1 MKLTRRT
8 FMKVAGGVTAAVSIP
23 MRNALAFKSLK
34 PAVEVDNPLDSY
46 PDRNWEDVYRNQYK
60 YDRSFPFVCSP
71 NDTHQCRVRAFVRNG
86 VVIRVEQDY
95 EHQDYGDL
103 EGRKPQRSW
112 NPRMC
117 LKGFTFFRRVYGPH
131 RLRFPLLRK
140 GWKQWADDGF
150 PELDWEAREKYKF
163 TSRGT
168 DEQMKMSWD
177 DIIDYVA
184 KGMIAIARAYSGEE
198 GKKRL
203 LERDKYAP
211 ETLTHWNGA
220 GTRCFKNRGGMGL
233 LGVIGKYMGMYRFS
247 NTLALLDANVRGVGP
262 DKAMG
267 GRRFSN
273 YTWHGDQAPG
283 HPFVHGL
290 QASDVDFADLRY
302 SKLVIQ
308 VGKNLIEN
316 KMPEA
321 HWLTEVMERGGKL
334 VCITP
339 EYSPSATKADYW
351 IPCRTG
357 ISDTTIFLT
366 MTKIIMDNK
375 WYDTDFVKKFTDFPL
390 LVRTDTLKRLKAEEV
405 FADYKMPELDY
416 SIHVQGLKKKQREEL
431 GDFVV
436 FDTKT
441 NDFKAITRED
451 VGKKM
456 VAKGIDPALEGTFKV
471 KVMVEE
477 GEDKGGYS
485 SDEPRWKEVEVMTL
499 FDLYKIHLRDFD
511 VKTTADI
518 TGAPAH
524 LIERLAKD
532 CATIKPA
539 AIHYGEGINHYFHA
553 TLHNRATYLPLMLTG
568 NIGYH
573 GSGSHTWAGNYKAGN
588 FQGSK
593 WSGPGFKGIIAED
606 PFDMNLDPHADGKD
620 IHAHSYAMDE
630 EVAYWNH
637 GDTPLIV
644 NTPKFGRKS
653 FTGETHYNTPTKVL
667 WFNNVNLLNNAKWV
681 YEMFKNVNP
690 RIDLIISSDIMMT
703 SSIQY
708 ADVGFP
714 VNSWMEFESYEVT
727 CSCSNPFLQ
736 VWKGGIRPL
745 HDSKD
750 DVMVPALVAK
760 RMGEILG
767 DGRFADYWKFA
778 LEERPEVYMQ
788 RLFDGSVPTR
798 GYNVNDMIAGKYGV
812 PGGALLNFGT
822 YPRTPMYE
830 QVVYDRPFHTDDGR
844 LHSYC
849 DIPEAIEYGE
859 NFVCHREA
867 VEATPYLPNVIVST
881 NPYIRPEDYGIPQDH
896 MGADERHV
904 RNIKMPWSEV
914 KKTKNPLWEKGY
926 RFYCVTPKTRH
937 RVHSQWSTV
946 DWNLIW
952 NNNFGD
958 PYRMDKRSPGAGEHQ
973 LHINPAAAKD
983 LGVNDG
989 DYIYVDA
996 NPVDRPYRG
1005 WKPNDP
1011 FYKVARLMVRAKYNP
1026 AYPYHTTMMKHS
1038 TNVSTEKSVKAH
1050 ETRKDG
1056 MAMSKDGYLAN
1067 FRYGSQQS
1075 ITRSWLMPMHQ
1086 TDTLFHKKKVYMG
1099 FMYGGEADNHVVN
1112 TVPKETLVRITKA
1125 EDGGLGAKGVWEPA
1139 RTGFTPA
1146 NESKFMKLYIKGGT
1160 TTVE

>member
-1 MKLTRRT
+1 
-8 FMKVAGGVTAAVSIP
+8 
-23 MRNALAFKSLK
+23 LK
-34 PAVEVDNPLDSY
+34 D
-46 PDRNWEDVYRNQYK
+46 
-60 YDRSFPFVCSP
+60 
-71 NDTHQCRVRAFVRNG
+71 
-86 VVIRVEQDY
+86 
-95 EHQDYGDL
+95 
-103 EGRKPQRSW
+103 
-112 NPRMC
+112 
-117 LKGFTFFRRVYGPH
+117 
-131 RLRFPLLRK
+131 
-140 GWKQWADDGF
+140 
-150 PELDWEAREKYKF
+150 
-163 TSRGT
+163 
-168 DEQMKMSWD
+168 
-177 DIIDYVA
+177 
-184 KGMIAIARAYSGEE
+184 
-198 GKKRL
+198 
-203 LERDKYAP
+203 
-211 ETLTHWNGA
+211 
-220 GTRCFKNRGGMGL
+220 
-233 LGVIGKYMGMYRFS
+233 
-247 NTLALLDANVRGVGP
+247 
-262 DKAMG
+262 
-267 GRRFSN
+267 
-273 YTWHGDQAPG
+273 
-283 HPFVHGL
+283 
-290 QASDVDFADLRY
+290 
-302 SKLVIQ
+302 
-308 VGKNLIEN
+308 
-316 KMPEA
+316 
-321 HWLTEVMERGGKL
+321 
-334 VCITP
+334 
-339 EYSPSATKADYW
+339 
-351 IPCRTG
+351 
-357 ISDTTIFLT
+357 
-366 MTKIIMDNK
+366 
-375 WYDTDFVKKFTDFPL
+375 
-390 LVRTDTLKRLKAEEV
+390 
-405 FADYKMPELDY
+405 
-416 SIHVQGLKKKQREEL
+416 KQRKEL
-431 GDFVV
+431 GDYIVY
-436 FDTKT
+436 DSKSK
-441 NDFKAITRED
+441 DFKAITRED

-456 VAKGIDPALEGTFKV
+456 VAKGVDPALEGTFKV
-471 KVMVEE
+471 KTVD
-477 GEDKGGYS
+477 G
-485 SDEPRWKEVEVMTL
+485 KEVEVMTL
-499 FDLYKIHLRDFD
+499 FDMYKVHLKDFD

-518 TGAPAH
+518 TGSPPH
-524 LIERLAKD
+524 LLERLAKD
-532 CATIKPA
+532 CATIKPVS
-539 AIHYGEGINHYFHA
+539 IHYGEGINHYFHA

-606 PFDMNLDPHADGKD
+606 PFDMSLDPHLDGKKV
-620 IHAHSYAMDE
+620 HAHSYAMDE

-653 FTGETHYNTPTKVL
+653 FTGTTHYNTPTKVM
-667 WFNNVNLLNNAKWV
+667 WFNKVNMINNAKWV

-714 VNSWMEFESYEVT
+714 VNSWMEFENYEVT

-745 HDSKD
+745 HDTKD
-750 DVMVPALVAK
+750 DVVVPALVAK

-767 DGRFADYWKFA
+767 DGRFADYWKFV
-778 LEERPEVYMQ
+778 LEGRPEIYMQ

-830 QVVYDRPFHTDDGR
+830 QVVYDRPFFTDDGR

-867 VEATPYLPNVIVST
+867 VEATPYLPNAIVST
-881 NPYIRPEDYGIPQDH
+881 NPYIRPEDYGISKAH

-914 KKTKNPLWEKGY
+914 KKTKNPLWERGY

-958 PYRMDKRSPGAGEHQ
+958 PYRMDKRSPGVGEHQ

-983 LGVNDG
+983 LAINDG
-989 DYIYVDA
+989 DYVYVDA

-1026 AYPYHTTMMKHS
+1026 SYPYHTTMMKHA
-1038 TNVSTEKSVKAH
+1038 TYVATEKSVKAH

-1056 MAMSKDGYLAN
+1056 MAMSSDGYLSN

-1086 TDTLFHKKKVYMG
+1086 TDTLFHKKKVFMAYMK
-1099 FMYGGEADNHVVN
+1099 GGEADNHVVN

-1146 NESKFMKLYIKGGT
+1146 NESKFMKLYLGGGT

>member
-1 MKLTRRT
+1 M
-8 FMKVAGGVTAAVSIP
+8 A
-23 MRNALAFKSLK
+23 
-34 PAVEVDNPLDSY
+34 
-46 PDRNWEDVYRNQYK
+46 
-60 YDRSFPFVCSP
+60 
-71 NDTHQCRVRAFVRNG
+71 
-86 VVIRVEQDY
+86 
-95 EHQDYGDL
+95 
-103 EGRKPQRSW
+103 
-112 NPRMC
+112 
-117 LKGFTFFRRVYGPH
+117 
-131 RLRFPLLRK
+131 
-140 GWKQWADDGF
+140 KQ
-150 PELDWEAREKYKF
+150 
-163 TSRGT
+163 
-168 DEQMKMSWD
+168 
-177 DIIDYVA
+177 II
-184 KGMIAIARAYSGEE
+184 
-198 GKKRL
+198 
-203 LERDKYAP
+203 
-211 ETLTHWNGA
+211 
-220 GTRCFKNRGGMGL
+220 
-233 LGVIGKYMGMYRFS
+233 
-247 NTLALLDANVRGVGP
+247 
-262 DKAMG
+262 
-267 GRRFSN
+267 
-273 YTWHGDQAPG
+273 
-283 HPFVHGL
+283 
-290 QASDVDFADLRY
+290 
-302 SKLVIQ
+302 
-308 VGKNLIEN
+308 
-316 KMPEA
+316 
-321 HWLTEVMERGGKL
+321 
-334 VCITP
+334 
-339 EYSPSATKADYW
+339 
-351 IPCRTG
+351 
-357 ISDTTIFLT
+357 
-366 MTKIIMDNK
+366 DNK
-375 WYDTDFVKKFTDFPL
+375 WYDADFVKKFTDFPL
-390 LVRTDTLKRLKAEEV
+390 LVRTDTLKRLKADEV
-405 FADYKMPELDY
+405 FANYKAPALEY
-416 SIHVQGLKKKQREEL
+416 SANVQGMKDKQRKAI

-436 FDTKT
+436 YDTKT
-441 NDFKAITRED
+441 NAFKAITRED

-456 VAKGIDPALEGTFKV
+456 VAKGIDPALEGTYKV
-471 KVMVEE
+471 KI
-477 GEDKGGYS
+477 GG
-485 SDEPRWKEVEVMTL
+485 KEVEVMTL
-499 FDLYKIHLRDFD
+499 FDMYKVHLKDFD

-518 TGAPAH
+518 TGSPPH
-524 LIERLAKD
+524 LLERLAKD
-532 CATIKPA
+532 CATIKPVS
-539 AIHYGEGINHYFHA
+539 IHYGEGINHYFHA
-553 TLHNRATYLPLMLTG
+553 TLHNRSTYLPLMLTG

-606 PFDMNLDPHADGKD
+606 PFDMNLDPHLDGKKV
-620 IHAHSYAMDE
+620 HAHSYAMDE

-653 FTGETHYNTPTKVL
+653 FTGTTHYNTPTKVM
-667 WFNNVNLLNNAKWV
+667 WFNNVNLINNAKWV

-714 VNSWMEFESYEVT
+714 VNSWMEFENYEVT

-745 HDSKD
+745 HDTKD
-750 DVMVPALVAK
+750 DVVVPALVAK

-767 DGRFADYWKFA
+767 DGRFADYWKFV
-778 LEERPEVYMQ
+778 LEGRPEIYMQ

-812 PGGALLNFGT
+812 PGGALMNFGT
-822 YPRTPMYE
+822 YPRTPLYE
-830 QVVYDRPFHTDDGR
+830 QVVYDRPFFTDDGR

-867 VEATPYLPNVIVST
+867 VEATPYLPNAIVST
-881 NPYIRPEDYGIPQDH
+881 NPYIRPDDYGISKDH

-914 KKTKNPLWEKGY
+914 KKTKNPLWERGY

-983 LGVNDG
+983 LAINDG
-989 DYIYVDA
+989 DYVYVDA

-1026 AYPYHTTMMKHS
+1026 SYPYHTTMMKHA
-1038 TNVSTEKSVKAH
+1038 TYVATEKSVKAH

-1056 MAMSKDGYLAN
+1056 MAMSPDGYLSN

-1086 TDTLFHKKKVYMG
+1086 TDTLFHKKKVFMAYMH
-1099 FMYGGEADNHVVN
+1099 GGEADNHVVN

-1146 NESKFMKLYIKGGT
+1146 NESRFMKLYLGGGT

>member
-95 EHQDYGDL
+95 EHQDYGDI

-150 PELDWEAREKYKF
+150 PELNWDGREKYKF

-168 DEQMKMSWD
+168 DELLKMSWD

-184 KGMIAIARAYSGEE
+184 RGMIHIAKEYSGEE
-198 GKKRL
+198 GKKKL

-211 ETLTHWNGA
+211 ETLTHWHGA

-283 HPFVHGL
+283 HPYVHGL

-321 HWLTEVMERGGKL
+321 HWLTEVIERGGKL
-334 VCITP
+334 VVITP

-416 SIHVQGLKKKQREEL
+416 SIHVQGLKKKQREQL

-436 FDTKT
+436 YDTKT
-441 NDFKAITRED
+441 KGFKAITRED

-456 VAKGIDPALEGTFKV
+456 IAKGIDPALEGTFKV
-471 KVMVEE
+471 KVID
-477 GEDKGGYS
+477 EDTENKGGYDS
-485 SDEPRWKEVEVMTL
+485 HEPKWKEVEVITL

-606 PFDMNLDPHADGKD
+606 PFQMNLDPHADGKD
-620 IHAHSYAMDE
+620 IIAHSYAMDE

-637 GDTPLIV
+637 GDTPLII

-745 HDSKD
+745 HDTKD

-798 GYNVNDMIAGKYGV
+798 GYNVNDMVAGKYGV

-867 VEATPYLPNVIVST
+867 VEATPYMPNVIVST
-881 NPYIRPEDYGIPQDH
+881 NPYIRPEDYGIPKDH

-983 LGVNDG
+983 LAINDG

-1038 TNVSTEKSVKAH
+1038 TNVATEKSVKAH

-1086 TDTLFHKKKVYMG
+1086 TDTLFHKKKVFMG
-1099 FMYGGEADNHVVN
+1099 FMHGGEADNHVIN
-1112 TVPKETLVRITKA
+1112 TTPKETLVRITKA

-1146 NESKFMKLYIKGGT
+1146 NESKFMKLYIGGGT

>member
-1 MKLTRRT
+1 M
-8 FMKVAGGVTAAVSIP
+8 
-23 MRNALAFKSLK
+23 
-34 PAVEVDNPLDSY
+34 
-46 PDRNWEDVYRNQYK
+46 
-60 YDRSFPFVCSP
+60 
-71 NDTHQCRVRAFVRNG
+71 
-86 VVIRVEQDY
+86 
-95 EHQDYGDL
+95 
-103 EGRKPQRSW
+103 
-112 NPRMC
+112 
-117 LKGFTFFRRVYGPH
+117 
-131 RLRFPLLRK
+131 
-140 GWKQWADDGF
+140 
-150 PELDWEAREKYKF
+150 
-163 TSRGT
+163 
-168 DEQMKMSWD
+168 
-177 DIIDYVA
+177 
-184 KGMIAIARAYSGEE
+184 
-198 GKKRL
+198 
-203 LERDKYAP
+203 
-211 ETLTHWNGA
+211 
-220 GTRCFKNRGGMGL
+220 
-233 LGVIGKYMGMYRFS
+233 
-247 NTLALLDANVRGVGP
+247 
-262 DKAMG
+262 
-267 GRRFSN
+267 
-273 YTWHGDQAPG
+273 
-283 HPFVHGL
+283 
-290 QASDVDFADLRY
+290 
-302 SKLVIQ
+302 
-308 VGKNLIEN
+308 
-316 KMPEA
+316 
-321 HWLTEVMERGGKL
+321 
-334 VCITP
+334 
-339 EYSPSATKADYW
+339 
-351 IPCRTG
+351 
-357 ISDTTIFLT
+357 
-366 MTKIIMDNK
+366 
-375 WYDTDFVKKFTDFPL
+375 
-390 LVRTDTLKRLKAEEV
+390 
-405 FADYKMPELDY
+405 
-416 SIHVQGLKKKQREEL
+416 
-431 GDFVV
+431 
-436 FDTKT
+436 
-441 NDFKAITRED
+441 
-451 VGKKM
+451 
-456 VAKGIDPALEGTFKV
+456 
-471 KVMVEE
+471 
-477 GEDKGGYS
+477 
-485 SDEPRWKEVEVMTL
+485 
-499 FDLYKIHLRDFD
+499 
-511 VKTTADI
+511 
-518 TGAPAH
+518 
-524 LIERLAKD
+524 
-532 CATIKPA
+532 
-539 AIHYGEGINHYFHA
+539 
-553 TLHNRATYLPLMLTG
+553 
-568 NIGYH
+568 
-573 GSGSHTWAGNYKAGN
+573 
-588 FQGSK
+588 
-593 WSGPGFKGIIAED
+593 
-606 PFDMNLDPHADGKD
+606 
-620 IHAHSYAMDE
+620 
-630 EVAYWNH
+630 
-637 GDTPLIV
+637 
-644 NTPKFGRKS
+644 
-653 FTGETHYNTPTKVL
+653 
-667 WFNNVNLLNNAKWV
+667 WFNNVNLINNAKWV

-690 RIDLIISSDIMMT
+690 RIDLIISQDIMMT

-745 HDSKD
+745 HDTKD
-750 DVMVPALVAK
+750 DVMVPALVSK
-760 RMGEILG
+760 RIGEILG

-1038 TNVSTEKSVKAH
+1038 TFVATEKSVKAH

-1056 MAMSKDGYLAN
+1056 MAMSSDGYLAN

-1086 TDTLFHKKKVYMG
+1086 TDTLFHKKKVFMG

>member
-881 NPYIRPEDYGIPQDH
+881 NPYIRPEDYGIPMDH

-926 RFYCVTPKTRH
+926 KFYCVTPKTRH

>member
-95 EHQDYGDL
+95 EHQDYGDI

-150 PELDWEAREKYKF
+150 PELDWDAREKYKF

-168 DEQMKMSWD
+168 DELLKMSWD

-184 KGMIAIARAYSGEE
+184 RGMIHIAKEYSGEE
-198 GKKRL
+198 GKKKL

-283 HPFVHGL
+283 HPYVHGL

-321 HWLTEVMERGGKL
+321 HWLTEVIERGGKL
-334 VCITP
+334 VVITP

-390 LVRTDTLKRLKAEEV
+390 LVRTDTLKRLKADEV
-405 FADYKMPELDY
+405 FADYHAPELDY
-416 SIHVQGLKKKQREEL
+416 SIHVQGLKKKQREQL

-436 FDTKT
+436 YDLKTK
-441 NDFKAITRED
+441 DFKAITRED

-456 VAKGIDPALEGTFKV
+456 IAKGIDPALEGTFKV
-471 KVMVEE
+471 KVIVHDEE
-477 GEDKGGYS
+477 NKGGYDS
-485 SDEPRWKEVEVMTL
+485 HEPRWEEVEVMTL

-511 VKTTADI
+511 LKTTADI

-606 PFDMNLDPHADGKD
+606 PFQMNLDPHADGKD
-620 IHAHSYAMDE
+620 IIAHSYAMDE

-637 GDTPLIV
+637 GDTPLII

-745 HDSKD
+745 HDTKD
-750 DVMVPALVAK
+750 DVMVPALVSK

-867 VEATPYLPNVIVST
+867 VEATPYMPNVIVST
-881 NPYIRPEDYGIPQDH
+881 NPYIRPEDYGIPRDH

-983 LGVNDG
+983 LAINDG

-1038 TNVSTEKSVKAH
+1038 TNVATEKSVKAH

-1056 MAMSKDGYLAN
+1056 MAMSKDGYLSN

-1086 TDTLFHKKKVYMG
+1086 TDTLFHKKKVFMG
-1099 FMYGGEADNHVVN
+1099 FMHGGEADNHVVN

>member
-1 MKLTRRT
+1 
-8 FMKVAGGVTAAVSIP
+8 
-23 MRNALAFKSLK
+23 
-34 PAVEVDNPLDSY
+34 
-46 PDRNWEDVYRNQYK
+46 
-60 YDRSFPFVCSP
+60 
-71 NDTHQCRVRAFVRNG
+71 
-86 VVIRVEQDY
+86 IRVEQDY
-95 EHQDYGDL
+95 EHQNYGDL
-103 EGRKPQRSW
+103 EGRTPQRSW

-150 PELDWEAREKYKF
+150 PELDWNAREKYKF

-168 DEQMKMSWD
+168 DEQLKMSWD

-184 KGMIAIARAYSGEE
+184 KGMIAIAKAYSGEE

-247 NTLALLDANVRGVGP
+247 NTLALLDANVRGVGA

-321 HWLTEVMERGGKL
+321 HWLTEVIERGGKL
-334 VCITP
+334 VVITP

-366 MTKIIMDNK
+366 MTKIIMDKK
-375 WYDTDFVKKFTDFPL
+375 WYDEDFVKKFTDFPL
-390 LVRTDTLKRLKAEEV
+390 LVRTDTLKRLQPHEIIK
-405 FADYKMPELDY
+405 DYKQPELDY
-416 SIHVQGLKKKQREEL
+416 SHTVQGLKKEQREQL

-436 FDTKT
+436 YDNKTK
-441 NDFKAITRED
+441 DFKAITRED

-456 VAKGIDPALEGTFKV
+456 VAKGIDPSLEGTFKV
-471 KVMVEE
+471 ETVDGKT
-477 GEDKGGYS
+477 
-485 SDEPRWKEVEVMTL
+485 VEVMTL

-518 TGAPAH
+518 TGSPAH

-606 PFDMNLDPHADGKD
+606 PFEMNLDPHADGKS

-637 GDTPLIV
+637 G
-644 NTPKFGRKS
+644 
-653 FTGETHYNTPTKVL
+653 
-667 WFNNVNLLNNAKWV
+667 
-681 YEMFKNVNP
+681 
-690 RIDLIISSDIMMT
+690 
-703 SSIQY
+703 
-708 ADVGFP
+708 
-714 VNSWMEFESYEVT
+714 
-727 CSCSNPFLQ
+727 
-736 VWKGGIRPL
+736 
-745 HDSKD
+745 
-750 DVMVPALVAK
+750 
-760 RMGEILG
+760 
-767 DGRFADYWKFA
+767 
-778 LEERPEVYMQ
+778 
-788 RLFDGSVPTR
+788 
-798 GYNVNDMIAGKYGV
+798 
-812 PGGALLNFGT
+812 
-822 YPRTPMYE
+822 
-830 QVVYDRPFHTDDGR
+830 
-844 LHSYC
+844 
-849 DIPEAIEYGE
+849 
-859 NFVCHREA
+859 
-867 VEATPYLPNVIVST
+867 
-881 NPYIRPEDYGIPQDH
+881 
-896 MGADERHV
+896 
-904 RNIKMPWSEV
+904 
-914 KKTKNPLWEKGY
+914 
-926 RFYCVTPKTRH
+926 
-937 RVHSQWSTV
+937 
-946 DWNLIW
+946 
-952 NNNFGD
+952 
-958 PYRMDKRSPGAGEHQ
+958 
-973 LHINPAAAKD
+973 
-983 LGVNDG
+983 
-989 DYIYVDA
+989 
-996 NPVDRPYRG
+996 
-1005 WKPNDP
+1005 
-1011 FYKVARLMVRAKYNP
+1011 
-1026 AYPYHTTMMKHS
+1026 
-1038 TNVSTEKSVKAH
+1038 
-1050 ETRKDG
+1050 
-1056 MAMSKDGYLAN
+1056 
-1067 FRYGSQQS
+1067 
-1075 ITRSWLMPMHQ
+1075 
-1086 TDTLFHKKKVYMG
+1086 
-1099 FMYGGEADNHVVN
+1099 
-1112 TVPKETLVRITKA
+1112 
-1125 EDGGLGAKGVWEPA
+1125 
-1139 RTGFTPA
+1139 
-1146 NESKFMKLYIKGGT
+1146 
-1160 TTVE
+1160 

>member
-1 MKLTRRT
+1 MKLTRRN
-8 FMKVAGGVTAAVSIP
+8 FMKIAGGVTAAVSIP
-23 MRNALAFKSLK
+23 TRNTLAFKSLK
-34 PAVEVDNPLDSY
+34 PVTEVNNPLDAY
-46 PDRNWEDVYRNQYK
+46 PERGWEDVYRNQYR
-60 YDRSFPFVCSP
+60 YDRDFAFVCSP

-86 VVIRVEQDY
+86 VVTRVEQDY
-95 EHQDYGDL
+95 EHQGYGDL
-103 EGRKPQRSW
+103 QGRKPQRTW

-117 LKGFTFFRRVYGPH
+117 LKGYTFFRRVYGPH
-131 RLRFPLLRK
+131 RLRYPILRK

-150 PELDWEAREKYKF
+150 PELDWKNREKYKF
-163 TSRGT
+163 TARGT
-168 DEQMKMSWD
+168 DVQLRMSWD
-177 DIIDYVA
+177 DIVDYVA
-184 KGMIAIARAYSGEE
+184 RGMIHIAKAYSGEE

-247 NTLALLDANVRGVGP
+247 NMLALLDSNIRGVGP

-302 SKLVIQ
+302 SKLIIQ

-321 HWLTEVMERGGKL
+321 HWLTEIMERGGKL

-357 ISDTTIFLT
+357 ISDTTIFLC
-366 MTKIIMDNK
+366 MSKIIMDNK
-375 WYDTDFVKKFTDFPL
+375 WYDADFVKKFTDFPL
-390 LVRTDTLKRLKAEEV
+390 LVRTDTLKRLKADEV
-405 FADYKMPELDY
+405 FADYKPPALSY
-416 SIHVQGLKKKQREEL
+416 SHEVQGMKKKQRDEI

-436 FDTKT
+436 YDAKTK
-441 NDFKAITRED
+441 DFKAITRED

-456 VAKGIDPALEGTFKV
+456 VAKGIDPVLEGKFKV
-471 KVMVEE
+471 KVIDDEKL
-477 GEDKGGYS
+477 KGGYG
-485 SDEPRWKEVEVMTL
+485 SDDVAWKEVEVITL
-499 FDLYKIHLRDFD
+499 FDLYKIHLKDFD
-511 VKTTADI
+511 VKTTAEI
-518 TGAPAH
+518 TGSPPH

-532 CATIKPA
+532 CATIKPV

-588 FQGSK
+588 FQASK

-606 PFDMNLDPHADGKD
+606 PFNMNLDPHLDGKKVN
-620 IHAHSYAMDE
+620 AHSYAMDE

-637 GDTPLIV
+637 GDTPLII

-653 FTGETHYNTPTKVL
+653 FTGTTHYNTPTKVM
-667 WFNNVNLLNNAKWV
+667 WFNNVNLINNAKWV

-690 RIDLIISSDIMMT
+690 RIDLIMSSDIMMT

-714 VNSWMEFESYEVT
+714 VNSWMEFENYEVT

-736 VWKGGIRPL
+736 VWKGGIKPL
-745 HDSKD
+745 HDTKD
-750 DVMVPALVAK
+750 DVVIPALIAK

-767 DGRFADYWKFA
+767 DGRFADYWKFV
-778 LEERPEVYMQ
+778 LEGRPEVYMQ

-798 GYNVNDMIAGKYGV
+798 GYRVNDMIAGKYGV

-822 YPRTPMYE
+822 YPRTPFYE
-830 QVVYDRPFHTDDGR
+830 QVVYDRPFFTDDGR

-881 NPYIRPEDYGIPQDH
+881 NPYIRPEDYGIPKDH

-952 NNNFGD
+952 NNNYGD
-958 PYRMDKRSPGAGEHQ
+958 PYRMDKRSPGVGEHQ

-983 LGVNDG
+983 LGINDG
-989 DYIYVDA
+989 DYVYVDA

-1038 TNVSTEKSVKAH
+1038 TFVATEKSVKAH

-1056 MAMSKDGYLAN
+1056 MAMSPDGYLSN

-1086 TDTLFHKKKVYMG
+1086 TDTLFHKKKVAMAYMK
-1099 FMYGGEADNHVVN
+1099 GGEADNHVVN
-1112 TVPKETLVRITKA
+1112 TTPKETLVKITKA

-1146 NESKFMKLYIKGGT
+1146 NESKFMKLYLGGGT
-1160 TTVE
+1160 TKIE